1 MPTTF
6 ETPFADLTN
15 QWIEA
20 STRAFSASAELY
32 TQALTARAD
41 ATRELVE
48 TYAGLSSQTT
58 ERTAE
63 ATTEVARESGRAP
76 QRAPGPQPGSAGS
89 PPRPPSA
96 RRPARRPPRGGPPS
110 GRSRPR
116 RP

>member
-32 TQALTARAD
+32 TQALKAQAD

-63 ATTEVARESGRAP
+63 ATTEVARESGRAA
-76 QRAPGPQPGSAGS
+76 QRAT
-89 PPRPPSA
+89 
-96 RRPARRPPRGGPPS
+96 RRTATATGPARRPPRGGPPR
-110 GRSRPR
+110 GRSRPQS
-116 RP
+116 P